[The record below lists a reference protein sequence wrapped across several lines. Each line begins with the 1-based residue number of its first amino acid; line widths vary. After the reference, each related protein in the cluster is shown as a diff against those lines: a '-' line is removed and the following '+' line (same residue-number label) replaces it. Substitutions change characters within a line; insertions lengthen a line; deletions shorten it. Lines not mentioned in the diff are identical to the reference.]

1 VTGPRVG
8 RPADGLRGDRVLVT
22 GGLGFIGRAVVDA
35 LLGAGAD
42 VVVAD
47 REPHPD
53 PRVESLVGDLR
64 DPAFVDRALTPG
76 LAGVIHLAAV
86 TSVLRSKEDPAGTYE
101 ANVAVTANLL
111 DRARLCGVGQFV
123 MSSTN
128 AVVGDVG
135 NGVID
140 ERLPLQPLTP
150 YGATKAACEML
161 LSGYAA
167 SYDMACASL
176 RFTNVYGPGMGH
188 KDSFVPRLMRAA
200 LHGHEADVYGDGL
213 QMRDLVHVRDIAEGV
228 LLAWRRRH
236 VGPLILGSGHS
247 VTVNDMVAAARR
259 VTLAPIPVR
268 HVEPQAGEMPAVVVD
283 ISRARLLG
291 FRPRVDI
298 DAGFASVWDD
308 FCGRGRAEVRTR

>member
-1 VTGPRVG
+1 VTGPRAG
-8 RPADGLRGDRVLVT
+8 QPADDLRDQRVLVT
-22 GGLGFIGRAVVDA
+22 GGLGFIGRTVVDA
-35 LLGAGAD
+35 LLASGAE

-47 REPHPD
+47 RGPHPD
-53 PRVESLVGDLR
+53 PRVESLAGDLR
-64 DPAFVDRALTPG
+64 DPAVVDGAVTPG
-76 LAGVIHLAAV
+76 LTGVIHLAAV

-101 ANVAVTANLL
+101 ANVAVTAHLL
-111 DRARLCGVGQFV
+111 ERARLCGVGRFV

-135 NGVID
+135 DGIID
-140 ERLPLQPLTP
+140 EGLPLRPLTP

-213 QMRDLVHVRDIAEGV
+213 QKRDLVHVRDIADGV
-228 LLAWRRRH
+228 LLAWRRAH
-236 VGPLILGSGHS
+236 VGPLVLGSGHS
-247 VTVNDMVAAARR
+247 VTVNDMVDAARR

-268 HVEPQAGEMPAVVVD
+268 YVEPQAGEMPAVMVD
-283 ISRARLLG
+283 ISRARMLG

-308 FCGRGRAEVRTR
+308 FCGTGRAEVPAR